1 MILDLRDRVSEI
13 FVISDSSCHQSVV
26 FTNSHK
32 TMKTL
37 DLSILTLLYL
47 ISFDIYFLQDRL
59 MNFPVWID
67 LKGQD
72 SVPDTVH
79 HVVCRVNPVTMTMWK
94 NLTNHW
100 ETDAVHCNDI
110 MNTNQPSKGIV
121 HLYVFVL
128 LWA

>member
-1 MILDLRDRVSEI
+1 
-13 FVISDSSCHQSVV
+13 
-26 FTNSHK
+26 
-32 TMKTL
+32 
-37 DLSILTLLYL
+37 
-47 ISFDIYFLQDRL
+47 

-121 HLYVFVL
+121 HQYGFVPTCYGVRLWKSGVFSQNFMGFGIKL
-128 LWA
+128 FSFLWRFVIFTHV